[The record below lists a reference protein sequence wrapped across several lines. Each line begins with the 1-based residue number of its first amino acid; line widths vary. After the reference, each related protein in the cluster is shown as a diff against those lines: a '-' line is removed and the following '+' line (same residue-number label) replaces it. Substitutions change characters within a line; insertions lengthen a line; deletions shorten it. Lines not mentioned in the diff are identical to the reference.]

1 MGPKGMDKMLVSQ
14 DGDVTVTNDGATI
27 VENMNIEH
35 PIAKLLVELS
45 KSQDDESG
53 DGTTGVVVLAGAL
66 LEQAQKLLDKGIH
79 PLKIIEGFD
88 KACEYALEHLD
99 SIATEINL
107 TENDHEKNLKK
118 AAKTALCSKVVSKY
132 QDQFAK
138 IAVEAI
144 LSVADLERKDVNFDM
159 IKVEGKV
166 GGNLG
171 ETQLIG
177 GIVIDKE
184 MSHPQMVK
192 KVEDAKICI
201 LNIPFEPPKPKSKY
215 NIDIKSAE
223 DYKKLYQTEQNYFK
237 TMVENV
243 KASGANFVICQWGFD
258 DEANHLL
265 MHNNLPAVRWVG
277 GAEIEQIAL
286 ATGGRIINNFSDIKK
301 EKLGS
306 ARVIKEITVGTKNQK
321 MIVIEDCPKKKAI
334 TILVR
339 GGSSMIVDEAK
350 RCLHDALCVVRNML
364 KDNKIVYGGGATE
377 VSCALYVADKADNTA
392 SLDQYAIRAFAEALE
407 VIPISLAENSGYNG
421 IEYLANLKA
430 KQKKEN
436 NPCYGVDCSKE
447 GTMNMMTQGVYEG
460 FNAKKQQLQLAT
472 QVCKMILKID
482 DVIKPHDL
490 DEPAY

>member
-79 PLKIIEGFD
+79 PLKIIEGYD
-88 KACEYALEHLD
+88 KACEYALEHLE
-99 SIATEINL
+99 SISSEINL
-107 TENDHEKNLKK
+107 TENEHENLKK

-132 QDQFAK
+132 QDQFAQ
-138 IAVEAI
+138 IAVDAI
-144 LSVADLERKDVNFDM
+144 LAVADLERKDVNFDM

-171 ETQLIG
+171 ETKLIE

-184 MSHPQMVK
+184 MSHPQMAK

-223 DYKKLYQTEQNYFK
+223 DYKKLYETEQNYFK
-237 TMVENV
+237 TMVQNV
-243 KASGANFVICQWGFD
+243 KDSGANVVICQWGFD

-265 MHNNLPAVRWVG
+265 MHSGLPAVRWVG

-286 ATGGRIINNFSDIKK
+286 ATGGRIINNFNDIKK

-306 ARVIKEITVGTKNQK
+306 ARVIKEISVGTQNQK
-321 MIVIEDCPKKKAI
+321 MIVIEDCPKKKAV
-334 TILVR
+334 TVLVR

-364 KDNKIVYGGGATE
+364 RDPKIVYGGGATE
-377 VSCALYVADKADNTA
+377 VSCSLYVADKVDNTA
-392 SLDQYAIRAFAEALE
+392 SIDQYAIRAFAEALE

-421 IEYLANLKA
+421 IEYLANIKA
-430 KQKKEN
+430 QQKKEKSH
-436 NPCYGVDCSKE
+436 CYGVDCSRN

-460 FNAKKQQLQLAT
+460 FKAKRQQIQLAT

-490 DEPAY
+490 DQPGI

>member
-1 MGPKGMDKMLVSQ
+1 MGPKGMDKMLISQ
-14 DGDVTVTNDGATI
+14 DGEVTVTNDGATI

-45 KSQDDESG
+45 KSQDDEIG

-66 LEQAQKLLDKGIH
+66 LEQAQKLLDKGLH
-79 PLKIIEGFD
+79 PLQIIEGFD
-88 KACEYALEHLD
+88 KGCEYAIENLD
-99 SIATEINL
+99 NIKKVVKFK
-107 TENDHEKNLKK
+107 ENNYEDLKK
-118 AAKTALCSKVVSKY
+118 AAKTALCSKVISKY
-132 QDQFAK
+132 QDKFAD
-138 IAVEAI
+138 IAVNAI
-144 LSVADLERKDVNFDM
+144 MAVADLARKDVNFDL
-159 IKVEGKV
+159 IKIVGKV
-166 GGNLG
+166 GGNLD
-171 ETQLIG
+171 ETQLIE
-177 GIVIDKE
+177 GIVLDKE
-184 MSHPQMVK
+184 MSHPQMPK
-192 KVEDAKICI
+192 KINDASICI

-215 NIDIKSAE
+215 NIDIKTAE

>member
-1 MGPKGMDKMLVSQ
+1 MDKMLVSK

-27 VENMNIEH
+27 VENMSIEH

-99 SIATEINL
+99 NISTEINL
-107 TENDHEKNLKK
+107 TENNNEFLKK

-132 QDQFAK
+132 QSQFAE
-138 IAVEAI
+138 IAVNAI

-171 ETQLIG
+171 ETQLIS

-184 MSHPQMVK
+184 MSHPQMAK
-192 KVEDAKICI
+192 IIEDAKICI

-223 DYKKLYQTEQNYFK
+223 DYKKLYETEQNYFK
-237 TMVENV
+237 TMV
-243 KASGANFVICQWGFD
+243 K
-258 DEANHLL
+258 
-265 MHNNLPAVRWVG
+265 LPSVRWVG

-306 ARVIKEITVGTKNQK
+306 ARVIKEINIGTKNQK

-339 GGSSMIVDEAK
+339 GGSTMIVDEAK

-364 KDNKIVYGGGATE
+364 KNPKIVYGGGATE
-377 VSCALYVADKADNTA
+377 VSCSLYVAEKADNTKTI
-392 SLDQYAIRAFAEALE
+392 DQYAIRAFAEALE

-421 IEYLANLKA
+421 IEYLANIKA

-436 NPCYGVDCSKE
+436 NHCYGVDCSKE

-460 FNAKKQQLQLAT
+460 YNAKRQQIQLAT

-490 DEPAY
+490 DEPSY

>member
-107 TENDHEKNLKK
+107 TENDHENLKK

-177 GIVIDKE
+177 GI
-184 MSHPQMVK
+184 
-192 KVEDAKICI
+192 
-201 LNIPFEPPKPKSKY
+201 
-215 NIDIKSAE
+215 KSAE

-243 KASGANFVICQWGFD
+243 KESGANFVICQWGFD

>member
-1 MGPKGMDKMLVSQ
+1 M
-14 DGDVTVTNDGATI
+14 
-27 VENMNIEH
+27 
-35 PIAKLLVELS
+35 
-45 KSQDDESG
+45 
-53 DGTTGVVVLAGAL
+53 
-66 LEQAQKLLDKGIH
+66 
-79 PLKIIEGFD
+79 
-88 KACEYALEHLD
+88 
-99 SIATEINL
+99 
-107 TENDHEKNLKK
+107 
-118 AAKTALCSKVVSKY
+118 
-132 QDQFAK
+132 
-138 IAVEAI
+138 
-144 LSVADLERKDVNFDM
+144 
-159 IKVEGKV
+159 GKV
-166 GGNLG
+166 GGNL
-171 ETQLIG
+171 EDTQLIE
-177 GIVIDKE
+177 GIVLDKE
-184 MSHPQMVK
+184 MSHPQMPK
-192 KVEDAKICI
+192 KVTDASICI

-223 DYKKLYQTEQNYFK
+223 DYKKLYETEQNYFK
-237 TMVENV
+237 TMVQNV
-243 KASGANFVICQWGFD
+243 KDSGANVVICQWGFD

-265 MHNNLPAVRWVG
+265 MHSNLPAVRWVG

-286 ATGGRIINNFSDIKK
+286 ATGGRIINNFADIKK

-321 MIVIEDCPKKKAI
+321 MIVIEDCPKKKAV

-364 KDNKIVYGGGATE
+364 KNNKIVYGGGATE
-377 VSCALYVADKADNTA
+377 VACSLFVADKADATA
-392 SLDQYAIRAFAEALE
+392 SIDQYAIRAYAEALE

-430 KQKKEN
+430 KQKKEKN
-436 NPCYGVDCSKE
+436 FCYGVDCSKV

-490 DEPAY
+490 DQPAY